1 MCYNVKKLIYSAFW
15 RCDME
20 INNVGYKFVHGGK
33 FSINRP
39 RGSGDYAI
47 LFLRTEA
54 IFTLRGADIQADAQS
69 FILYKKGT
77 PQFFRANGESFVN
90 DWVHF
95 SLDGEEEN
103 RITEMGIPFDTPV
116 RIGDISFFSKIVK
129 SMYQEKYSANPLK
142 DETLNLYMELI
153 FIKLAEALRFPSSEK
168 HNPHY
173 GKIAEIRAKIF
184 NDPAAEWT
192 VDAIAETLALSR
204 SYFQHLYK
212 RFFGTN
218 ISSDIISAR
227 IERAQYLL
235 SSTDYGVAYIARECG
250 YKNDVHFMRQFKK
263 EVGITPTEFRK
274 ENGTLLNSKYKDEQ
288 KAPYF
293 IPHTT

>member
-1 MCYNVKKLIYSAFW
+1 
-15 RCDME
+15 
-20 INNVGYKFVHGGK
+20 
-33 FSINRP
+33 
-39 RGSGDYAI
+39 
-47 LFLRTEA
+47 
-54 IFTLRGADIQADAQS
+54 
-69 FILYKKGT
+69 
-77 PQFFRANGESFVN
+77 
-90 DWVHF
+90 
-95 SLDGEEEN
+95 
-103 RITEMGIPFDTPV
+103 
-116 RIGDISFFSKIVK
+116 
-129 SMYQEKYSANPLK
+129 
-142 DETLNLYMELI
+142 MELI

-168 HNPHY
+168 YNPHY

-250 YKNDVHFMRQFKK
+250 YKNDVHFMRQFKTR
-263 EVGITPTEFRK
+263 VGSTPTSYRK
-274 ENGTLLNSKYKDEQ
+274 QSRISFEETDKMRE
-288 KAPYF
+288 KAPYK
-293 IPHTT
+293 ISHNA